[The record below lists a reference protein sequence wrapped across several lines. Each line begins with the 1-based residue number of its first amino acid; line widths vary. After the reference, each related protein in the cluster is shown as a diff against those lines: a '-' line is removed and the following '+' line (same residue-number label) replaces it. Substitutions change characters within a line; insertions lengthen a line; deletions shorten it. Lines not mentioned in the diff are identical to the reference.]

1 MQNTNIF
8 KQLDDQYK
16 SFKAK
21 LKGDVGEFAAS
32 LALKYG
38 TNEKLNIVK
47 NVFVP
52 LPNGKTA
59 EIDLIIIHSTGI
71 YVIECKNYSGW
82 IFGSAENKNWTQSFA
97 NGKKYTFYN
106 PIVQNKYHINSL
118 AKYLSVPEN
127 YFKSYIVFGEQSE
140 LKKVPADTDKI
151 AIMKVSKLTALVNND
166 IIHREHLFSDSVV
179 DMFTNKLSALKDT
192 TGKVR
197 QEHIA
202 QVKTDHPKIEK
213 DEKESPA
220 DTFISSFFRF

>member
-1 MQNTNIF
+1 MQNTNF
-8 KQLDDQYK
+8 FLQFDDQYK
-16 SFKAK
+16 KFKAK

-82 IFGSAENKNWTQSFA
+82 IFGSTDNKNWTQSFA
-97 NGKKYTFYN
+97 NGKKYSFFN

-127 YFKSYIVFGEQSE
+127 IFKSYIVFGEQSE

-151 AIMKVSKLTALVNND
+151 AIMKVSKLTAVVNND
-166 IIHREHLFSDSVV
+166 IVRWEHVFSDSVV
-179 DMFTNKLSALKDT
+179 DMFTSKISALKDT

-202 QVKTDHPKIEK
+202 QVRSDHPNVVKNEK
-213 DEKESPA
+213 KSLA
-220 DTFISSFFRF
+220 DPFISSFFRF